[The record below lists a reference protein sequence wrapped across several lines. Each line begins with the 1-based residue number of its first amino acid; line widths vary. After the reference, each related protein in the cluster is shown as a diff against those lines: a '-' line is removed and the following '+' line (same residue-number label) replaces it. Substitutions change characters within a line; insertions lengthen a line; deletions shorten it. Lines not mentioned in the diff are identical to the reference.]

1 MTIFRNRANPG
12 SMLFLLSL
20 LILATGPTQAAG
32 PTIVVDVESGR
43 VLEHNDAFQRWYP
56 ASLTKLMTAYVVF
69 RAVRS
74 GQVSMDSLVTI
85 SAEAAKAPPSKM
97 YYKPGSQLTLDNAL
111 KIILVK
117 SANDVSEAI
126 AESVAGSQQA
136 FVDRMN
142 AEARR
147 LGLMDTR
154 FVNPHGLP
162 GKGQSTTAR
171 DMAVLGM
178 ALHNEFPQF
187 SPYFNLEAIS
197 TGKRTYENYNIL
209 IGRFRGANGMK
220 TGFICSSG
228 FNQVSSATRNGRTV
242 VSVVLGAKDQEE
254 RASESA
260 RLLQKGLT
268 SSKFAAPRLDS
279 LKPYGA
285 NRLQTVDLRPQI
297 CSAEARK
304 NRNRV
309 TDESGNLS
317 VTSAYI
323 HPMRRPARVVSVG
336 LVGSVNPAL
345 AGRRIPVPKPRPAQ
359 IGRGVVA
366 ITAGAAAAPV
376 STGQPAPGMPV
387 PRPKP
392 RR

>member
-1 MTIFRNRANPG
+1 MTSKSDNRSISIILPTHNRA
-12 SMLFLLSL
+12 
-20 LILATGPTQAAG
+20 
-32 PTIVVDVESGR
+32 DVLPRGLGGLRRGDTRE
-43 VLEHNDAFQRWYP
+43 D
-56 ASLTKLMTAYVVF
+56 
-69 RAVRS
+69 
-74 GQVSMDSLVTI
+74 
-85 SAEAAKAPPSKM
+85 EAAKAPPSKM

-162 GKGQSTTAR
+162 GNGQSTTAR
-171 DMAVLGM
+171 DMAMLGM
-178 ALHNEFPQF
+178 AIHKEFPQF
-187 SPYFNLEAIS
+187 APYFSLEAIS

-268 SSKFAAPRLDS
+268 SSKFGAPRLDS
-279 LKPYGA
+279 LQPYGA

-323 HPMRRPARVVSVG
+323 QPMRRPARAVSVG

-345 AGRRIPVPKPRPAQ
+345 AGKGIPVPKPRPAQ
-359 IGRGVVA
+359 IGRGAVA
-366 ITAGAAAAPV
+366 ITAGASAAPV
-376 STGQPAPGMPV
+376 STGQPAPGVPV
-387 PRPKP
+387 PRQKP